1 MGYESAVQGISDDVS
16 SLADNAT
23 ANGVA
28 NGGTNEPRGGGD
40 LTVVKWELRKLEIGM
55 NSPTGIE
62 FPYGD

>member
-28 NGGTNEPRGGGD
+28 NGGTNEPRGGGPD
-40 LTVVKWELRKLEIGM
+40 CRKM
-55 NSPTGIE
+55 GIEETRNRNE